1 MTLVL
6 VVEDDAPLRRAI
18 RMNLVARQVEV
29 VEASSGEEA
38 VLAAADRRPDAV
50 ILDLTLPGIDGLAV
64 LERLRTFTDV
74 PVIVVTGRDD
84 VDDKLAAL
92 EGGADDYVVKPF
104 DPRELFARLSANLR
118 RSSGS
123 TETLAMVR
131 SGGVEVDLARRLV
144 TVDGE
149 PVHLTRTELELLELL
164 VRHPF
169 KLLTHEYLLRE
180 VWGGSSRRSYVR
192 VYIQR
197 LRARLHDDAEHPR
210 LILTESG
217 IGYRW
222 IGENDPV
229 GA

>member
-18 RMNLVARQVEV
+18 RMNLVARQVDV

-118 RSSGS
+118 RSSGF

-169 KLLTHEYLLRE
+169 KLLTHEYLLPRGVGRE
-180 VWGGSSRRSYVR
+180 LAT
-192 VYIQR
+192 Q
-197 LRARLHDDAEHPR
+197 LRPRLHPAFASEVARRRRAPAP
-210 LILTESG
+210 
-217 IGYRW
+217 
-222 IGENDPV
+222 DPHRV
-229 GA
+229 GDRVPVDR